1 LPNII
6 TTICMDDSVAS
17 FSELAPQDSA
27 ALDRRTSAANAELE
41 YLLQLRH
48 HLNAAF
54 ELFDERCMPI
64 LPPANGTIIKRLRR
78 LALQPDG
85 SPMRAALEQVLA
97 TGQARVDVFDG
108 LRIAIA
114 RIVATNPLRA
124 AVIALAEPADDPKR
138 VPGGRGL
145 ELMTGWLA
153 EMVAKPVGAAD
164 SGRDTEWRQISAFC
178 RVVSEQAVLGS
189 ETAVIHVFIEALAIW
204 DDLDVRAYAAALDQ
218 TFSQC
223 VTLNGADPDLAPF
236 VIDSSGLHEDG
247 ALTPLTAADMDRLG
261 FAAQA
266 GVSFAHVPDGVNPAW
281 LLVFIGDFPPEVG
294 ARIEALINVLG
305 EVLSAA
311 RAAEMSRLTWAL
323 LQCLVSG
330 LDSDEDKMGRAL
342 QVLTAATG
350 RSAGLSIT
358 RLDGAVLLSAGDH
371 SLVSWS
377 GDPGVS
383 VRQPLLDS
391 CELLLALAPGGT
403 RHALVRDRRLLDA
416 AASVFGCWTAALL
429 KRDELAPGRRGRERP
444 FDEILQ
450 QQIRMARESGT
461 ELAVIVVKP
470 GSAPPMAVRKWVRE
484 MRGQLRAVDI
494 AVALPTGEV
503 GIVLPGTSLGEATRV
518 VARLQR
524 LCGDDQRLATFASAH
539 TGVVSLAERSLDDA
553 SSLMG
558 EARTRAAAIH

>member
-1 LPNII
+1 MES
-6 TTICMDDSVAS
+6 TGGS
-17 FSELAPQDSA
+17 FSDFVPQDA
-27 ALDRRTSAANAELE
+27 ASLDRRSSAANAELE

-64 LPPANGTIIKRLRR
+64 LPPASGTIVKRLRR

-85 SPMRAALEQVLA
+85 SPMRTALEHVLSS
-97 TGQARVDVFDG
+97 GQPRVDVFDG

-138 VPGGRGL
+138 MPGGRGL

-153 EMVAKPVGAAD
+153 EMVAKPVGTAD

-204 DDLDVRAYAAALDQ
+204 DDLDVRAYAAGLNQ

-223 VTLNGADPDLAPF
+223 VTLNGANPALAPA
-236 VIDSSGLHEDG
+236 VIDPSGLNDDG
-247 ALTPLTAADMDRLG
+247 VLMPLTIVEMDRLG
-261 FAAQA
+261 FAASG
-266 GVSFAHVPDGVNPAW
+266 GVSIARVPDGANPAW
-281 LLVFIGDFPPEVG
+281 LLVFIGDVTPEAG
-294 ARIEALINVLG
+294 ARLGALINVLS

-311 RAAEMSRLTWAL
+311 RAAELSRLTWAL

-330 LDSDEDKMGRAL
+330 TDSIEDKIGRAL
-342 QVLTAATG
+342 QQLTAATG
-350 RSAGLSIT
+350 RPAGLSVT
-358 RLDGAVLLSAGDH
+358 RLDGAVLMSVGAPD
-371 SLVSWS
+371 SVESWS
-377 GDPGVS
+377 ARGGVS
-383 VRQPLLDS
+383 VRQPLLES
-391 CELLLALAPGGT
+391 CELLLALTPGPT
-403 RHALVRDRRLLDA
+403 RHALVRDHRLLEA

-429 KRDELAPGRRGRERP
+429 KRDELAQSRRGIERP

-450 QQIRMARESGT
+450 QQIQLARETGT

-470 GSAPPMAVRKWVRE
+470 GTAPPSAVRKWVRE

-503 GIVLPGTSLGEATRV
+503 GIVLPSTSLGEATRV
-518 VARLQR
+518 VARLQQ
-524 LCGDDQRLATFASAH
+524 LCGDENGAPAFASAH
-539 TGVVSLAERSLDDA
+539 AGVVSLGERSLNDA
-553 SSLMG
+553 HSLMG
-558 EARTRAAAIH
+558 EARTRAEGSTLQ